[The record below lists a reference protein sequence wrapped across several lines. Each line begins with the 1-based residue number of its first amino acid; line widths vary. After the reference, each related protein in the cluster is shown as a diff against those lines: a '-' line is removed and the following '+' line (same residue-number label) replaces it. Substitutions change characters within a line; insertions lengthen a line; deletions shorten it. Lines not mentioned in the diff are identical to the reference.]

1 MKKNATKATR
11 KTSSEVPSVEVLG
24 KGLQLT
30 VALPEL
36 LHEELYGV
44 VTRLGLLALQGML
57 RHEVEALCGPRYGRG
72 QGDRPARSGTTPG
85 SLALGG
91 RRVEVQRPRVRH
103 NGREVPLKTWEGLE
117 SEDPLNRRAVE
128 QMVIGVSTRKYRR
141 SLENVP
147 ADVVERG
154 TSKSAVSRRF
164 VAATGKQLEAWMNR
178 DLSKQQL
185 ATIMIDGL
193 HVDDHVVLV
202 ALGFDE
208 IGAKHLLGIHE
219 GATENRESCK
229 ALLANLVERGIDST
243 RSTLFVLDGAKALR
257 RAVLDVFGKR
267 ALVQRCQ
274 VHKRRNILEHLP
286 EEKRPAVE
294 TVLKEAFRAAT
305 SKTARGRLEALAGR
319 LAADYPSAAES
330 LREGLDEL
338 FTVKDLGVPEDL
350 ERALST
356 TNAIENV
363 NNGIRRITRRVKR
376 WRGGTMIL
384 RWVGAA
390 LQELQ
395 AGFHR
400 IKGYRGMK
408 DLVAA
413 LRARDA
419 ASAPALNN
427 QERAA

>member
-1 MKKNATKATR
+1 MKKTATKATR
-11 KTSSEVPSVEVLG
+11 KTSEAQSVELTG
-24 KGLQLT
+24 KSLQLT
-30 VALPEL
+30 VALPEV

-57 RHEVEALCGPRYGRG
+57 LHEVEGLCGPRYGRG
-72 QGDRPARSGTTPG
+72 QGDRPSRSGTTAG

-103 NGREVPLKTWEGLE
+103 DGREVPLKTWEGLGDD
-117 SEDPLNRRAVE
+117 DPLNRRAVE
-128 QMVIGVSTRKYRR
+128 QMLIGVSTRKYRR

-147 ADVVERG
+147 AEVVERG

-178 DLSKQQL
+178 DLSGLQL

-202 ALGFDE
+202 ALGFDLT
-208 IGAKHLLGIHE
+208 GAKHLLGIHE
-219 GATENRESCK
+219 GAAENRESCK
-229 ALLANLVERGIDST
+229 ALLANLVERGIDSG

-274 VHKRRNILEHLP
+274 VHKRRNVLEHLP
-286 EEKRPAVE
+286 EEKRPGIE
-294 TVLKEAFRAAT
+294 TILKEAFRAAT
-305 SKTARGRLEALAGR
+305 SKTAKGRLEALAGR

-338 FTVKDLGVPEDL
+338 FTVKELGLPEDL

-384 RWVGAA
+384 RWLGAA

-400 IKGYRGMK
+400 IKGYRGMEA
-408 DLVAA
+408 LVAA
-413 LRARDA
+413 LHARDA
-419 ASAPALNN
+419 SLAPAVGN
-427 QERAA
+427 QEKAA

>member
-1 MKKNATKATR
+1 
-11 KTSSEVPSVEVLG
+11 
-24 KGLQLT
+24 
-30 VALPEL
+30 
-36 LHEELYGV
+36 
-44 VTRLGLLALQGML
+44 
-57 RHEVEALCGPRYGRG
+57 
-72 QGDRPARSGTTPG
+72 
-85 SLALGG
+85 
-91 RRVEVQRPRVRH
+91 
-103 NGREVPLKTWEGLE
+103 VPLKTWEGLE
-117 SEDPLNRRAVE
+117 DQDPLNHRAVE

-164 VAATGKQLEAWMNR
+164 VAATGKKLEAWMNR
-178 DLSKQQL
+178 DLSEFKL

-208 IGAKHLLGIHE
+208 AGAKHLLGIHE
-219 GATENRESCK
+219 GATENRESCT
-229 ALLANLVERGIDST
+229 ALMTNLVERGIDSS

-267 ALVQRCQ
+267 AIVQRCQ
-274 VHKRRNILEHLP
+274 LHKQRNILEHLP
-286 EEKRPAVE
+286 EEKRPGVE
-294 TVLKEAFRAAT
+294 TILKEAFRAAT
-305 SKTARGRLEALAGR
+305 SKTAKGRLEALAGR

-338 FTVKDLGVPEDL
+338 FTVKELGVPEDL
-350 ERALST
+350 ERGLST

-376 WRGGTMIL
+376 WRGGSMIL
-384 RWVGAA
+384 RWIGAA

-395 AGFHR
+395 RGFHR

-419 ASAPALNN
+419 SLGPSVDK

>member
-11 KTSSEVPSVEVLG
+11 NNKKKAQPVTG
-24 KGLQLT
+24 AGTALQLT
-30 VALPEL
+30 VPLPEL

-44 VTRLGLLALQGML
+44 VTRLGLLALEGML
-57 RHEVEALCGPRYGRG
+57 LHELAGLCGARYERG
-72 QGDRPARSGTTPG
+72 QGDRPSRSGTVPG

-91 RRVEVQRPRVRH
+91 RRVEVRRPRMRQD
-103 NGREVPLKTWEGLE
+103 GREVPLPTWEALA

-141 SLENVP
+141 SLENMP
-147 ADVVERG
+147 SGVVERG

-164 VAATGKQLEAWMNR
+164 VAATGKKLEAWMHR
-178 DLSKQQL
+178 DLGGLEL
-185 ATIMIDGL
+185 AAIMIDGL

-202 ALGFDE
+202 ALGFDAT
-208 IGAKHLLGIHE
+208 GAKHLLGIHE
-219 GATENRESCK
+219 GATENRESCR
-229 ALLANLVERGIDST
+229 ALVANIVERGVDSC

-267 ALVQRCQ
+267 ALIQRCQ

-286 EEKRPAVE
+286 EEKRTGVE
-294 TVLKEAFRAAT
+294 NIITEAFRAAT

-319 LAADYPSAAES
+319 LAAEYPSAAES

-338 FTVKDLGVPEDL
+338 FTVKDLGLLEDL
-350 ERALST
+350 ERGFST

-363 NNGIRRITRRVKR
+363 NKGIRHITGRVTR

-384 RWVGAA
+384 RWIGAA

-400 IKGYRGMK
+400 VKGFKGMEA
-408 DLVAA
+408 LVAA
-413 LRARDA
+413 LKARDA
-419 ASAPALNN
+419 SLKPSADN
-427 QERAA
+427 QEKAA

>member
-1 MKKNATKATR
+1 MKKTATKATR
-11 KTSSEVPSVEVLG
+11 KTSEAQSVEVTG
-24 KGLQLT
+24 KCLQLT

-57 RHEVEALCGPRYGRG
+57 QHEVEGLCGPRYGRG
-72 QGDRPARSGTTPG
+72 QGDRPSRSGTTAG

-91 RRVEVQRPRVRH
+91 RRVEAQRPRVRH
-103 NGREVPLKTWEGLE
+103 NGREVPLKTWEGLGD
-117 SEDPLNRRAVE
+117 EDPLNRRAVT
-128 QMVIGVSTRKYRR
+128 QMLIGVSTRKYRR

-178 DLSKQQL
+178 DLSEYQL

-202 ALGFDE
+202 ALGFDLT
-208 IGAKHLLGIHE
+208 GAKHLLGIHE

-229 ALLANLVERGIDST
+229 ALLANLVERGIDSG
-243 RSTLFVLDGAKALR
+243 RSTLFILDGAKALR

-274 VHKRRNILEHLP
+274 VHKRRNVLEHLP
-286 EEKRPAVE
+286 EEKRPGVE
-294 TVLKEAFRAAT
+294 TILKEAFRAAT
-305 SKTARGRLEALAGR
+305 SKTAKGRLEALAGR

-338 FTVKDLGVPEDL
+338 FTVKELGIPEDL

-376 WRGGTMIL
+376 WRGGAMIL
-384 RWVGAA
+384 RWLGAA

-408 DLVAA
+408 ELVAA

-419 ASAPALNN
+419 SLAPAVGP
-427 QERAA
+427 QEKAA

>member
-1 MKKNATKATR
+1 MTKNATENIRNTR
-11 KTSSEVPSVEVLG
+11 NTRNTELTR

-30 VALPEL
+30 LPLPEQ

-44 VTRLGLLALQGML
+44 VTRLGLLALEGML
-57 RHEVEALCGPRYGRG
+57 QCEVEALCGARYGRG
-72 QGDRPARSGTTPG
+72 QGDRPARSGTARG

-91 RRVEVQRPRVRH
+91 RRVEVRRPRVRKD
-103 NGREVPLKTWEGLE
+103 GKEVHLETWEQLD
-117 SEDPLNRRAVE
+117 SEDPLNRRAIE

-141 SLENVP
+141 SLEDLP

-164 VAATGKQLEAWMNR
+164 VAETGKKLDEWMHR
-178 DLSKQQL
+178 DLSGLDL
-185 ATIMIDGL
+185 ASIMIDGL
-193 HVDDHVVLV
+193 HVDGHVVLV
-202 ALGFDE
+202 ALGFDTT
-208 IGAKHLLGIHE
+208 GSKHLLGIHE

-229 ALLANLVERGIDST
+229 ALVADLVERGVDSS
-243 RSTLFVLDGAKALR
+243 RCTLFVLDGAKALR

-286 EEKRPAVE
+286 EEKQPSVE
-294 TVLKEAFRAAT
+294 NILKEAFRAASST
-305 SKTARGRLEALAGR
+305 TAKSRLEALAGR

-330 LREGLDEL
+330 IREGLDEL

-350 ERALST
+350 VRAFST

-384 RWVGAA
+384 RWIGAA

-400 IKGYRGMK
+400 VKGFRGMK
-408 DLVAA
+408 ELVAA

-419 ASAPALNN
+419 ALNPSADKR
-427 QERAA
+427 EMAA

>member
-1 MKKNATKATR
+1 MKKTATKVTR
-11 KTSSEVPSVEVLG
+11 KTNSEAQSVEVTG
-24 KGLQLT
+24 ESFQLT

-36 LHEELYGV
+36 FHEELYGV

-57 RHEVEALCGPRYGRG
+57 QHEVAGLCGPRYVRG
-72 QGDRPARSGTTPG
+72 QGDRPSRSGTTTG

-91 RRVEVQRPRVRH
+91 RRVEVQRPRARH
-103 NGREVPLKTWEGLE
+103 NGREVPLKTWEGLGDD
-117 SEDPLNRRAVE
+117 DPLNRRAVT
-128 QMVIGVSTRKYRR
+128 QMLVGVSTRKYRR
-141 SLENVP
+141 SLEDVP

-178 DLSKQQL
+178 DLSEYQL

-202 ALGFDE
+202 ALGFDLA
-208 IGAKHLLGIHE
+208 GAKHLLGIHE

-229 ALLANLVERGIDST
+229 ALLANLVERGIDSG

-274 VHKRRNILEHLP
+274 VHKRRNVLEHLP
-286 EEKRPAVE
+286 EEKRPGVE
-294 TVLKEAFRAAT
+294 TILKEAFRAAT
-305 SKTARGRLEALAGR
+305 SKTAKGRLEALAGR

-338 FTVKDLGVPEDL
+338 FTVKELGVPEDL

-363 NNGIRRITRRVKR
+363 NNGIRRITRRVKH

-384 RWVGAA
+384 RWLGAA

-395 AGFHR
+395 DGFHR

-413 LRARDA
+413 LHARDA
-419 ASAPALNN
+419 SLAPAIGN
-427 QERAA
+427 QEKAA